1 MGTLEEL
8 TAVEQTAKGKYRGTV
23 SEEWKLWT
31 PVGGYLTGIAL
42 RAAQSASTMA
52 RPVSLACHYL
62 HEATFGPVDLEVT
75 TLGATERAE
84 SLLVRMHQNGDDIL
98 VALVSAAP
106 TDLPGPDVNW
116 QATPDLPEPED
127 MPGTILYDDA
137 AKLLGDQPY
146 WQKLEFRM
154 VKGLPSSHTYPDMS
168 GLSEEELIE
177 ARLTPRRDA
186 HIRGWQ
192 RIASGEGAKDP
203 WVDACR
209 YLIICSGMMFPVV
222 ADPFTPPLRF
232 IAPTLN
238 LTVHFHTFHPD
249 EQWMLADAT
258 GARAVDGVLGADTRL
273 WARSGDLLATA
284 QAQMTYHDF
293 AEPKATERLHKSWFA
308 LRES

>member
-1 MGTLEEL
+1 MESLEQQ
-8 TAVEQTAKGKYRGTV
+8 TAVEQTAPGKYRGTV

-31 PVGGYLTGIAL
+31 PVGGYLAAIAL
-42 RAAQSASTMA
+42 RAAESASSMA
-52 RPVSLACHYL
+52 RPVSLTCHYL

-75 TLGATERAE
+75 ALGTTERAD
-84 SLLVRMHQNGDDIL
+84 SLLVRMNQNGHDIL
-98 VALVSAAP
+98 ATLVSAAP
-106 TDLPGPDVNW
+106 TDLPGPNLNW
-116 QATPDLPEPED
+116 QDAPDVTEPED
-127 MPGTILYDDA
+127 MPGTLLYEDA

-146 WQKLEFRM
+146 WQMLQFRM
-154 VKGLPSSHTYPDMS
+154 VKGLPSTRTYPDMS

-177 ARLTPRRDA
+177 RRFTPRRDA
-186 HIRGWQ
+186 HIRGWN
-192 RIASGEGAKDP
+192 RIPNGEGAKNP

-209 YLIICSGMMFPVV
+209 YLIICAGMMFPVA

-238 LTVHFHTFHPD
+238 LTVDFHTFHPD
-249 EQWMLADAT
+249 EQWLLADAT
-258 GARAVDGVLGADTRL
+258 GARAGDGILGTDTRL

-293 AEPKATERLHKSWFA
+293 SDPKLMERLHKSWFA

>member
-1 MGTLEEL
+1 METLEQQ
-8 TAVEQTAKGKYRGTV
+8 TAVEQIASGKYRGNV

-31 PVGGYLTGIAL
+31 PVGGYLASIAL
-42 RAAQSASTMA
+42 RAAQAASSMA
-52 RPVSLACHYL
+52 RPVSVTCHYL
-62 HEATFGPVDLEVT
+62 HEATFGPVDLDVT
-75 TLGATERAE
+75 TLGTTERAE
-84 SLLVRMHQNGDDIL
+84 SLLVRMSQNGNDVL
-98 VALVSAAP
+98 VTMVSAAP
-106 TDLPGPDVNW
+106 VDLPGPNMTW
-116 QATPDLPEPED
+116 QEAPEVTEPED
-127 MPGTILYDDA
+127 MAGTLLYEDA

-154 VKGLPSSHTYPDMS
+154 VKGLPSTRSYPDMS

-177 ARLTPRRDA
+177 RRFTPRRDA

-209 YLIICSGMMFPVV
+209 YVIICAGMMFPVL

-238 LTVHFHTFHPD
+238 LTVDLHSFRPD
-249 EQWMLADAT
+249 DQWLLADAT
-258 GARAVDGVLGADTRL
+258 GAHASDGVLGADTRL
-273 WARSGDLLATA
+273 WARSGALLATA
-284 QAQMTYHDF
+284 QAQLTYHDF
-293 AEPKATERLHKSWFA
+293 SDPKLMERLHKSWFA